1 MGRIVI
7 CEPDPEVR
15 ALLGH
20 VVARL
25 GREPSAGGDRAD
37 DVEAVVVEPADPLSL
52 AHAIALVK
60 ASPGLPVVCASIE
73 APNGKTGS
81 LNPSAYLVKPF
92 ALPELERAL
101 RDALLRA
108 SSPDTRNIS
117 AA

>member
-1 MGRIVI
+1 VGRIVI

-25 GREPSAGGDRAD
+25 GREPSAGGDGAD
-37 DVEAVVVEPADPLSL
+37 VVEPADPLSL